1 MSSRYDSRTTT
12 FSPEGRLYQVEYAIQ
27 AISQAGA
34 AVAILADEGVVMAAE
49 KRISSK
55 LIDERETSEKMYKIA
70 DHCAVVVA
78 GITSDANILINYAR
92 LAAQRH
98 HYAYQE
104 PQPVEELLRDVC
116 DLKQG
121 YTQFGGLRPFGV
133 SFLFAGWDDVHGFQL
148 YQSDPSGNYCG
159 WRATAIGANNAA
171 AESLLKSDY
180 KIGKMTMTAATNLA
194 VKVLSKTMDTTAPS
208 ADKLEFSTI
217 TRDAE
222 TGKVVYTI
230 LDKPALEA
238 VLATAKAAEAGAGDK
253 SDKEK
258 KGSDM

>member
-1 MSSRYDSRTTT
+1 M
-12 FSPEGRLYQVEYAIQ
+12 Q

-34 AVAILADEGVVMAAE
+34 AVAILADGGVVMAAE

-55 LIDERETSEKMYKIA
+55 LIDEREKSEKMYKIA

-92 LAAQRH
+92 TAAQRYE
-98 HYAYQE
+98 YAYQE

-171 AESLLKSDY
+171 AESLLKTDY
-180 KIGKMTMTAATNLA
+180 KIGKMDMTAAKMLA

-217 TRDAE
+217 TRDDASGE
-222 TGKVVYTI
+222 VVYTI
-230 LDKPALEA
+230 MDKPALEA
-238 VLATAKAAEAGAGDK
+238 LLKEAKDAEAK
-253 SDKEK
+253 SADGKDKEK